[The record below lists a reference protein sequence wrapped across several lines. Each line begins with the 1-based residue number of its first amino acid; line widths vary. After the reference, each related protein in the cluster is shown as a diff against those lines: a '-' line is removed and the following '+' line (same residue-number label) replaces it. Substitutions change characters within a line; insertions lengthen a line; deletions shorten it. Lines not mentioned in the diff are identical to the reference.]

1 MLTLWDLLTQREQ
14 PRDRTRRG
22 RPAKKVE
29 VVAETTVVMPAIV
42 EEMVAP
48 VSPAPRMTMRE
59 RYEWMTRE
67 MLAEHSVRVRKWRS
81 GMSGVAWQVT
91 YADGAISRLIEA
103 PRPRGPMSAAVF
115 LHEIGHHAIGFHR
128 YSPRCLEEH
137 MAWMFSL
144 EMMRRYDLN
153 ITAAVH
159 RRVRQSMRYAIAKAR
174 RRGIKRLP
182 PELAI
187 YLTRPERV
195 ALGVPLPGDLDEAR
209 PESLNQA
216 AA

>member
-1 MLTLWDLLTQREQ
+1 VLTLWDLLSPRENDRR
-14 PRDRTRRG
+14 PRK
-22 RPAKKVE
+22 PAKKRPVI
-29 VVAETTVVMPAIV
+29 VV
-42 EEMVAP
+42 
-48 VSPAPRMTMRE
+48 PAPPIVPPESDVIEPARSSDRPAPAPPRTMRD

-91 YADGAISRLIEA
+91 YADGSISRLIEA

-115 LHEIGHHAIGFHR
+115 LHEIGHHAIGFHT

-144 EMMRRYDLN
+144 DAMRRYELN
-153 ITAAVH
+153 ITDAVL
-159 RRVRQSMRYAIAKAR
+159 RRVRHSMRYAIGKAR
-174 RRGIKRLP
+174 RRGIKRVTQ
-182 PELAI
+182 ELAV
-187 YLTRPERV
+187 YLTPAEQK
-195 ALGVPLPGDLDEAR
+195 ALGMTLAEPTPDRALAH
-209 PESLNQA
+209 A